1 VKTLS
6 ENPNDWPQSNPHTVP
21 THDASVMNANVGAR
35 LSIQAALAPDAIA
48 IASPRGSH
56 RQRDHRS
63 YDTITMA
70 ELERR
75 SASIAAGLQGMGIGP
90 GKRIALLVRFN
101 EDFIALVFAVLKS
114 GSTLILIDPGM
125 GRKNLIE
132 CLAATRP
139 DGFIAIPMAHAILR
153 FFRSR
158 FPSANLNVTAG
169 RWFPGLPSV
178 TLGRLEKESA
188 NGLRLPVTKLDDPA
202 AIIFTTGSTGPPK
215 GVLYTHGT
223 FNAQIDQVAGHYGIQ
238 PGGRDLS
245 CFPLFGL
252 FNAVMG
258 TTTILPDMNPIRPA
272 DVDPV
277 RLLDAIDQWQIN
289 QSFGSPALWT
299 KVGGFCAKSGR
310 RVESLQRVL
319 SAGAPVPPR
328 VLEQVRNAM
337 HVNGYMYTPYGAT
350 EALPIASI
358 ESRSVLQETALKT
371 RQGAGTCVGS
381 KFSGIRWRVIAI
393 DDRPIKNIDEAR
405 EMPLGEI
412 GELMVCGAVVSKQ
425 YVTREDQN
433 ANHKVRD
440 GDEVWH
446 RMGDVGYLD
455 EQDRFW
461 FCGRKSHRVVS
472 NSRVLFTETIEAI
485 ANSHPEVY
493 RSALI
498 GTGDRFSQ
506 SPLVILEPWP
516 KPTHDRKLDDAQLS
530 QAVVEQL
537 QKNPRSNDVKRV
549 VVYPGKLPTDIR
561 HNSKIFREK
570 LTEWANKKYPG

>member
-1 VKTLS
+1 
-6 ENPNDWPQSNPHTVP
+6 
-21 THDASVMNANVGAR
+21 M
-35 LSIQAALAPDAIA
+35 
-48 IASPRGSH
+48 
-56 RQRDHRS
+56 
-63 YDTITMA
+63 
-70 ELERR
+70 
-75 SASIAAGLQGMGIGP
+75 
-90 GKRIALLVRFN
+90 
-101 EDFIALVFAVLKS
+101 
-114 GSTLILIDPGM
+114 
-125 GRKNLIE
+125 
-132 CLAATRP
+132 
-139 DGFIAIPMAHAILR
+139 
-153 FFRSR
+153 
-158 FPSANLNVTAG
+158 
-169 RWFPGLPSV
+169 

-188 NGLRLPVTKLDDPA
+188 NELRLPNTKLDDPA

-272 DVDPV
+272 DVDPI

-299 KVGGFCAKSGR
+299 KVGGFCTNSGR
-310 RVESLQRVL
+310 RVESLKCVL
-319 SAGAPVPPR
+319 SAGAPVPSR
-328 VLEQVRNAM
+328 VLEQVRKAM
-337 HVNGYMYTPYGAT
+337 HVEGCMYTPYGAT

-358 ESRSVLQETALKT
+358 ESRTVLQETAWQTQK
-371 RQGAGTCVGS
+371 GAGTCVGN

-393 DDRPIKNIDEAR
+393 DDRPIRHIDGAK

-412 GELMVCGAVVSKQ
+412 GELMVRGAVVSKQ

-433 ANHKVRD
+433 AIHKVKD
-440 GDEVWH
+440 GEDVWH

-455 EQDRFW
+455 EQGRFW
-461 FCGRKSHRVVS
+461 FCGRKSHRVIS
-472 NSRVLFTETIEAI
+472 GDRVLYTETVEAI

-506 SPLVILEPWP
+506 SPMVILEPWP
-516 KPTHDRKLDDAQLS
+516 KKTHGRKLNDAQLS

-537 QKNPRSNDVKRV
+537 QDNPRSSHLKRV

-570 LTEWANKKYPG
+570 LTDWANQRYPG

>member
-1 VKTLS
+1 MTTLTAIS
-6 ENPNDWPQSNPHTVP
+6 NDLLQSL
-21 THDASVMNANVGAR
+21 NANVGAR
-35 LSIQAALAPDAIA
+35 LGIQAAIAPDTIA
-48 IASPRGSH
+48 IATPRGSH

-63 YDTITMA
+63 YETISMA
-70 ELERR
+70 DLDRR
-75 SASIAAGLQGMGIGP
+75 SSSIAAGLQGMGIGP
-90 GKRIALLVRFN
+90 CKRIALLVRFG
-101 EDFIALVFAVLKS
+101 EDFITLVFAVLKS
-114 GSTLILIDPGM
+114 GATLVLIDPGM
-125 GRKNLIE
+125 GRKNLID

-139 DGFIAIPMAHAILR
+139 DGFIAIPMAHVILR
-153 FFRSR
+153 FYQSR
-158 FPSANLNVTAG
+158 FPGAKLNVTAG
-169 RWFPGLPSV
+169 QWFPGLPSV
-178 TLGRLEKESA
+178 TLGRLEKQSPD
-188 NGLRLPVTKLDDPA
+188 GLRLPVTQLDDPA

-238 PGGRDLS
+238 PGGKDLS

-299 KVGGFCAKSGR
+299 KVGGFCSKSSR
-310 RVESLQRVL
+310 RVESLKCVL

-328 VLEQVRNAM
+328 VLEQVRKAM
-337 HVNGYMYTPYGAT
+337 HVDGCMYTPYGAT

-358 ESRSVLQETALKT
+358 ESRIVLQETALKT
-371 RQGAGTCVGS
+371 RQGDGTCVGS

-393 DDRPIKNIDEAR
+393 DDMAIKYIDEAK

-433 ANHKVRD
+433 AIHKVRD
-440 GDEVWH
+440 GDVVWH

-455 EQDRFW
+455 DHDRFW

-506 SPLVILEPWP
+506 SPMVILEPWP
-516 KPTHDRKLDDAQLS
+516 KQTQERKLDDYQLS
-530 QAVVEQL
+530 QAVVERL

>member
-1 VKTLS
+1 MLLHS
-6 ENPNDWPQSNPHTVP
+6 ADSGAPGPSFIEANRIAAGH
-21 THDASVMNANVGAR
+21 ANVGAR
-35 LSIQAALAPDAIA
+35 LSAQAAIAPDAIA

-56 RQRDHRS
+56 RQRDHRT
-63 YDTITMA
+63 YDTISMA

-75 SASIAAGLQGMGIGP
+75 SSSIAAGLQTMGIGP
-90 GKRIALLVRFN
+90 GKRIGLLVRFG

-114 GSTLILIDPGM
+114 GATLVLIDPGM

-132 CLAATRP
+132 CLAATQP

-153 FFRSR
+153 FFKSR
-158 FPSANLNVTAG
+158 FPSAKLNVTAG
-169 RWFPGLPSV
+169 RWFPGIPSV
-178 TLGRLEKESA
+178 TLEALERHSPQD
-188 NGLRLPVTKLDDPA
+188 LRLPPTQLDDPA

-223 FNAQIDQVAGHYGIQ
+223 FNAQIDQVAGHYEIK

-272 DVDPV
+272 DVDPI

-299 KVGGFCAKSGR
+299 KVGGFCAGTGR
-310 RVESLQRVL
+310 RVESLRCVL

-328 VLEQVRNAM
+328 ILEQVRAAM
-337 HVNGYMYTPYGAT
+337 HPDGCMYTPYGAT

-358 ESRSVLQETALKT
+358 ESRTVLQETAALT
-371 RQGAGTCVGS
+371 RQGAGTCVGNP
-381 KFSGIRWRVIAI
+381 FSGIRWRVIAI
-393 DDRPIKNIDEAR
+393 DDGPMDDISKAR
-405 EMPLGEI
+405 ELPMGEI
-412 GELMVCGAVVSKQ
+412 GELMVSGPVVSKT
-425 YVTREDQN
+425 YMTRPDQN
-433 ANHKVRD
+433 AIHKVKD
-440 GDEVWH
+440 GQAIWH

-455 EQDRFW
+455 AQNRFW
-461 FCGRKSHRVVS
+461 FCGRKTHRVITGP
-472 NSRVLFTETIEAI
+472 RVLFTETIEAI
-485 ANSHPEVY
+485 VNANPEIY

-498 GTGDRFSQ
+498 GTGERGSQ
-506 SPLVILEPWP
+506 TPMVILEPWP
-516 KPTHDRKLDDAQLS
+516 KGTHGRKLGNDQLPEAVLAQLRANPRS
-530 QAVVEQL
+530 QAVE
-537 QKNPRSNDVKRV
+537 RV
-549 VVYPGKLPTDIR
+549 VVYPTKLPTDIR

-570 LTEWANKKYPG
+570 LTVWANKKFS

>member
-1 VKTLS
+1 
-6 ENPNDWPQSNPHTVP
+6 
-21 THDASVMNANVGAR
+21 
-35 LSIQAALAPDAIA
+35 
-48 IASPRGSH
+48 
-56 RQRDHRS
+56 
-63 YDTITMA
+63 MA

-75 SASIAAGLQGMGIGP
+75 SSSIAAGLQELGIGP
-90 GKRIALLVRFN
+90 GKRIALLVRFG
-101 EDFIALVFAVLKS
+101 EDFIALVFAVLKT
-114 GSTLILIDPGM
+114 GATLVLIDPGM

-132 CLAATRP
+132 CLAATQP
-139 DGFIAIPMAHAILR
+139 DGFIAIPVAHAILKW
-153 FFRSR
+153 FKSR
-158 FPSANLNVTAG
+158 FPNAKLNVTAG
-169 RWFPGLPSV
+169 RWFPGLPSM
-178 TLGRLEKESA
+178 TINQLEKRSPS
-188 NGLRLPVTKLDDPA
+188 GLRVPSTKSDDPA

-223 FNAQIDQVAGHYGIQ
+223 FNAQIDQVAGHYAIQ

-272 DVDPV
+272 DVDPI

-299 KVGGFCAKSGR
+299 KVGGYCEKTGR
-310 RVESLQRVL
+310 RVESLRCVL

-328 VLEQVRNAM
+328 ILEQVRKAM
-337 HVNGYMYTPYGAT
+337 HEEGCMYTPYGAT

-358 ESRSVLQETALKT
+358 ESRTVLQETAART

-381 KFSGIRWRVIAI
+381 RFSGIRWRVIAI
-393 DDRPIKNIDEAR
+393 DDNSIDCLDSTR
-405 EMPLGEI
+405 ELPTGEI
-412 GELMVCGAVVSKQ
+412 GELMVCGPVVSKK

-433 ANHKVRD
+433 AIHKVRD
-440 GDEVWH
+440 GVAIWH

-455 EQDRFW
+455 SQDRFW
-461 FCGRKSHRVVS
+461 FCGRKTHRVITRKS
-472 NSRVLFTETIEAI
+472 VLFTETIEAI
-485 ANSHPEVY
+485 VNSNPEIY
-493 RSALI
+493 LSALI

-506 SPLVILEPWP
+506 EPMVVIEPWP
-516 KPTHDRKLDDAQLS
+516 MSHPGRRLSKTQLT

-537 QKNPRSNDVKRV
+537 SKNPLSKEVQRV
-549 VVYPGKLPTDIR
+549 VVYPKKLPTDIR

-570 LTEWANKKYPG
+570 LTDWANKTYLG

>member
-1 VKTLS
+1 
-6 ENPNDWPQSNPHTVP
+6 
-21 THDASVMNANVGAR
+21 
-35 LSIQAALAPDAIA
+35 
-48 IASPRGSH
+48 
-56 RQRDHRS
+56 
-63 YDTITMA
+63 MA
-70 ELERR
+70 DLDRR
-75 SASIAAGLQGMGIGP
+75 SSSIAAGLQGMGIGP
-90 GKRIALLVRFN
+90 GKRIALLVRFG

-114 GSTLILIDPGM
+114 GATLVLIDPGM

-139 DGFIAIPMAHAILR
+139 DGFIAIPLAHTVLR
-153 FFRSR
+153 FFQSR
-158 FPSANLNVTAG
+158 FPSAKLNVTAG
-169 RWFPGLPSV
+169 RWLPGLPSV
-178 TLGRLEKESA
+178 TLGQLEKESP
-188 NGLRLPVTKLDDPA
+188 NDLHLPITKLDDPA

-223 FNAQIDQVAGHYGIQ
+223 FNAQIDQVASHYGIQ

-272 DVDPV
+272 DVDPI
-277 RLLDAIDQWQIN
+277 RLLDAIDQWQIS

-310 RVESLQRVL
+310 RVESLRRVL

-337 HVNGYMYTPYGAT
+337 HVNGCMYTPYGAT

-358 ESRSVLQETALKT
+358 ESRIVLQETASQT
-371 RQGAGTCVGS
+371 RQGAGTCVGI
-381 KFSGIRWRVIAI
+381 KFSGIRWRIISI
-393 DDRPIKNIDEAR
+393 DDKPIRSVDEAI

-412 GELMVCGAVVSKQ
+412 GELMVSGAVVSKR

-433 ANHKVRD
+433 AIHKVSD
-440 GDEVWH
+440 GLDVWH

-455 EQDRFW
+455 EQNRFW
-461 FCGRKSHRVVS
+461 FCGRKSHRVIS
-472 NSRVLFTETIEAI
+472 GTRVLYTETIEAI

-506 SPLVILEPWP
+506 SPMVILEPWP
-516 KPTHDRKLDDAQLS
+516 KQTHDRNLNDAQLS
-530 QAVVEQL
+530 QAVVQQL
-537 QKNPRSNDVKRV
+537 QDNPRSSDLKRV
-549 VVYPGKLPTDIR
+549 VIYPGKLPTDIR